1 MDWPRIKTILIIVL
15 LVTNI
20 LLGVM
25 IVNEQSTFQREQS
38 EKIDNIR
45 ALYEQKGITIS
56 PMSLKFPDKIESLN
70 VEYDT
75 YGESELSTILG
86 EDYEYDGTQY
96 LNRDETVLLTGTT
109 LEYFVNVYKPKNDL
123 FDMKI
128 KTPFALLSSE
138 EDIKSICDRFLKSLN
153 VEQNYVFEHFKT
165 EGQLTYVCV
174 KQIYKDYFLDDSSM
188 IFVLKGKEIVG
199 FKRKWLNILDNNTQS
214 KYDIISIDRALYKLM
229 MNFKKEDVISEI
241 AIGYKLNDSS
251 LLVSDL
257 ISGEALPYYK
267 IKLETGE
274 NYYVQAVSETQ

>member
-1 MDWPRIKTILIIVL
+1 MDWPRIKTILIMVL

-25 IVNEQSTFQREQS
+25 IINEQRTFQKEQA

-45 ALYEQKGITIS
+45 ELYEKRGITLL
-56 PMSLKFPDKIESLN
+56 PTSLKFPSKIESLN

-75 YGESELSTILG
+75 YDESELSAILG
-86 EDYEYDGTQY
+86 DDYGYDGSQY
-96 LNRDETVLLTGTT
+96 SNKSEVVLLTGTT
-109 LEYFVNVYKPKNDL
+109 LEYFLSGYQPSWDL
-123 FDMKI
+123 LDMDI
-128 KTPFALLSSE
+128 KTPFSLLSDSE
-138 EDIKSICDRFLKSLN
+138 EIKSACNHFLEPLN
-153 VEQNYVFEHFKT
+153 VDQDYVFEHFKT
-165 EGQLTYVCV
+165 EGKLTYVCV

-188 IFVLKGKEIVG
+188 IFVLKGKEIVA

-214 KYDIISIDRALYKLM
+214 KYDIISIDRVLYELM
-229 MNFKKEDVISEI
+229 PNFEREDVISEI

-274 NYYVQAVSETQ
+274 SYYVQAVSETQ

>member
-1 MDWPRIKTILIIVL
+1 MDWPRIKTILIMVL

-25 IVNEQSTFQREQS
+25 IINEQRTFQKEQA

-45 ALYEQKGITIS
+45 ALYEKRGITLL
-56 PMSLKFPDKIESLN
+56 PTSLKFPNKIESLN

-75 YGESELSTILG
+75 YDESELSVILG
-86 EDYEYDGTQY
+86 NDYGYDGNQY
-96 LNRDETVLLTGTT
+96 SNKSEVVLLTGTT
-109 LEYFVNVYKPKNDL
+109 LEYFLNGYQPSWDL
-123 FDMKI
+123 FDMDI
-128 KTPFALLSSE
+128 KKTFSLLSDSE
-138 EDIKSICDRFLKSLN
+138 EIKSACNRFLEPLN
-153 VEQNYVFEHFKT
+153 VDQDYVFEHFKT
-165 EGQLTYVCV
+165 EGELTYVCV

-188 IFVLKGKEIVG
+188 IFVLKGNEIVA

-214 KYDIISIDRALYKLM
+214 KYDIISIDRVLYELM
-229 MNFKKEDVISEI
+229 PNFEKEDVISEI

-267 IKLETGE
+267 IRLETGE
-274 NYYVQAVSETQ
+274 SYYVQAVSETQ

>member
-1 MDWPRIKTILIIVL
+1 MDWPRIKTILIMVL

-25 IVNEQSTFQREQS
+25 IVNEQKTFQREQS

-45 ALYEQKGITIS
+45 ALYEKRGITIL
-56 PMSLKFPDKIESLN
+56 PMSLKFPDKIESLD

-75 YGESELSTILG
+75 YGESELTTILG
-86 EDYEYDGTQY
+86 DNYEYDGAQY
-96 LNRDETVLLTGTT
+96 LNKDETVLLTGTT
-109 LEYFVNVYKPKNDL
+109 LEYFVNVYRPKKDL
-123 FDMKI
+123 FDMEI
-128 KTPFALLSSE
+128 KTPFALLSSTK
-138 EDIKSICDRFLKSLN
+138 DIESVCDQFLKALN
-153 VEQNYVFEHFKT
+153 VDQNYVFEHFKT

-214 KYDIISIDRALYKLM
+214 KYDIISIDRALYELM

-274 NYYVQAVSETQ
+274 SYYVQAVSDSQ